1 MNWCEQISKCC
12 LYIDA
17 RLKTIDSS
25 WWTLGINWF
34 DRFPDTVL
42 SLSSSRKLASLH
54 GGMKFVENSVVLG
67 AKSNTWSKK
76 HKWKFKIIFSLYL
89 SFFVIFLFVCLLLLF
104 FTFVFSFSSDIRFK
118 RTLSLVYSRHEGGN
132 LSSGTNY
139 MSPFHGCVMFT
150 CATILLTYRS
160 TMKHS
165 PIATK
170 VIKCLWGYPICSLIH
185 RCWGCI
191 LKV

>member
-89 SFFVIFLFVCLLLLF
+89 SFFVIFCLFVCCCCFSFLF
-104 FTFVFSFSSDIRFK
+104 FRFLLISGLSALCHWY
-118 RTLSLVYSRHEGGN
+118 TLVMKEGIYLLV
-132 LSSGTNY
+132 TNY